1 VPGMMA
7 VASSGSNSKSTR
19 AQRPP
24 GPSDAARGMLS
35 WIWRYFENA
44 AEQGRTAAVSS
55 SGRAVYTT
63 APPLYLQYQGHST
76 TVIGIQRCAAH
87 AIKGAS
93 GAAAPV
99 PPMAAL
105 RIDSIFN
112 RMASGAT
119 RGAGNDAELLGE
131 RGVDGEILLGD
142 EGMDQGGPPAVARDC
157 QLCTHETEL
166 TGTSDAGEGRLLGGG
181 ELEALHLR
189 GAALEASVEVLQVDQ
204 KGIHLSRCCPEG
216 SGQRPQ
222 TCRRGRCVDERP
234 EGPKVRASALDGLE
248 GLGGT
253 ECRLLVGSDSI
264 NCPQNNSH
272 GSGNCCHQVLQP
284 CPSSAAASFDS
295 PAVVRESA
303 TSRAGDALG
312 SRTAALWASLMGVP
326 RAIGAANA
334 HACSSNSCS
343 SGTSSVPFV
352 LEQPTPKSQSA
363 ASPQIH
369 ALQASTEPCP
379 NGAVPLL
386 SGSVPTAE
394 ELCCIVDVTPLRST
408 QPAAGAGVAANTVQ
422 AAEVQDRDDA
432 SAPRSRGGAVT
443 RKASDATS
451 KLKASRPKRS
461 TSGAPTRQK
470 KPTAAAAAA
479 AACPPE
485 LATVPLDD
493 GSWHYELIVL
503 EPQVPPDKLAA
514 VLASGRDKGG
524 LWQKLCKRGPEA
536 LRMPTYQIMVV
547 RGILPAA
554 AREASKKLT
563 SSKLIVP
570 GALPATEPVQTT

>member
-1 VPGMMA
+1 VPGMTA

-35 WIWRYFENA
+35 WIWRYFQNA

-87 AIKGAS
+87 AIKGAA

-119 RGAGNDAELLGE
+119 RGAGNEAELLGE

-142 EGMDQGGPPAVARDC
+142 EGMEQASPPAVARDC

-189 GAALEASVEVLQVDQ
+189 GAALEASVEVLQVEQ
-204 KGIHLSRCCPEG
+204 KGMHLSRCYPEG
-216 SGQRPQ
+216 SGQWPQ
-222 TCRRGRCVDERP
+222 TCRRGRCVDKRP
-234 EGPKVRASALDGLE
+234 KGPKVRASALDGLV
-248 GLGGT
+248 GT
-253 ECRLLVGSDSI
+253 ERRLLVGS
-264 NCPQNNSH
+264 
-272 GSGNCCHQVLQP
+272 GNCYRQVLRP
-284 CPSSAAASFDS
+284 CPSSAAASFDA

-312 SRTAALWASLMGVP
+312 SSIAALWASLVGVP

-334 HACSSNSCS
+334 HACNSNSCS
-343 SGTSSVPFV
+343 SGTSSVPLV
-352 LEQPTPKSQSA
+352 LEQPALTSQSA
-363 ASPQIH
+363 ASAQIH
-369 ALQASTEPCP
+369 ALQASTEPCS

-386 SGSVPTAE
+386 SGSVSTAE
-394 ELCCIVDVTPLRST
+394 EPCCIVDVTPLQST

-422 AAEVQDRDDA
+422 AAEEEDREDA

-443 RKASDATS
+443 RKASGATS

-524 LWQKLCKRGPEA
+524 LWQKLCKRGPGA

-570 GALPATEPVQTT
+570 GALPATEPVRTA